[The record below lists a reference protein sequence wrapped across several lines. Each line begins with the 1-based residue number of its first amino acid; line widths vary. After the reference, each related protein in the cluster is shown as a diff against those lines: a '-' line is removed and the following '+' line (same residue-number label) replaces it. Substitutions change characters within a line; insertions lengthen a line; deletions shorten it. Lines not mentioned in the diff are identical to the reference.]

1 MFWNTETL
9 KTETPFSRYLFFVF
23 DKRFIVNKG
32 SLESNFFSLIFQ
44 YMAESVPSLNRKRG
58 LKLPV
63 HGNERTMNL
72 NHLILANI
80 TESAY
85 FRTDLVQFRQFDEL
99 VDEIYYRANHLE
111 PWEKV
116 CRQFIILNNIFMK
129 TFIVKT
135 Q

>member
-1 MFWNTETL
+1 
-9 KTETPFSRYLFFVF
+9 
-23 DKRFIVNKG
+23 
-32 SLESNFFSLIFQ
+32 
-44 YMAESVPSLNRKRG
+44 MAETVPQLNKKRG

-85 FRTDLVQFRQFDEL
+85 FRVDLVQYRQFDEV
-99 VDEIYYRANHLE
+99 VDEIYYRVTHLE

-116 CRQFIILNNIFMK
+116 M
-129 TFIVKT
+129 
-135 Q
+135 

>member
-1 MFWNTETL
+1 MQKSL
-9 KTETPFSRYLFFVF
+9 KTRY
-23 DKRFIVNKG
+23 DSIQSYHK
-32 SLESNFFSLIFQ
+32 FQ

-116 CRQFIILNNIFMK
+116 KIFKYSFLSLYYQGVFRQ
-129 TFIVKT
+129 
-135 Q
+135 